1 MKIGWMVLVAGVAAA
16 PAQAALQCDVYDDLV
31 AGAVMIMQI
40 VPTEVLPPDGGGQGK
55 CSVGGEIV
63 RSFLGPHPVGT
74 AIRTAI
80 PCLAPLEPGSSNEVQ
95 VGGELWWD
103 FEALR
108 DAAVIELHIA
118 PEGGPAGYGSGVA
131 ILTAPTEAPA
141 RVSACG

>member
-1 MKIGWMVLVAGVAAA
+1 MVLVAGVAAA
-16 PAQAALQCDVYDDLV
+16 PAQAALQCNYYDDMV
-31 AGAVMIMQI
+31 AEAVMVMQI
-40 VPTEVLPPDGGGQGK
+40 VPTEVVPPEGGGQGN
-55 CSVGGEIV
+55 CEVSGEIV

-74 AIRTAI
+74 VIRTTI
-80 PCLAPLEPGSSNEVQ
+80 RCESPLPPDVTAPVE
-95 VGGELWWD
+95 VGGTVWWD

-131 ILTAPTEAPA
+131 ILPAPTEAPA